1 VAEDPHAIEREIAQ
15 TREELAATVDAISY
29 KANVPA
35 RAREGLSDG
44 VIVLRE
50 KGRELVERSRPVA
63 ERVRREA
70 AARAQDAARLA
81 KEKRAEAVPVAKRV
95 MPALQ
100 EKRAEAVSLAKRAV
114 PALQAARTWILA
126 RLPAWIPGRASADQ
140 EAAPSER

>member
-1 VAEDPHAIEREIAQ
+1 MAEDPRAIEREIAQ
-15 TREELAATVDAISY
+15 TREELAATVEAISH

-44 VIVLRE
+44 MQTLRL
-50 KGRELVERSRPVA
+50 KARELAERSRPVA
-63 ERVRREA
+63 ERVRKEA
-70 AARAQDAARLA
+70 ATRAQGAAKLA

-100 EKRAEAVSLAKRAV
+100 EKRAEALSLAKGAV
-114 PALQAARTWILA
+114 PALQAARRWIVA
-126 RLPAWIPGRASADQ
+126 RIPAWIPGRASADP